1 MKKADYDVLIIGSGA
16 SGGMA
21 AHTLTKLGVK
31 CLMLDAGPLLNYDR
45 QRELRAVHDLPYH
58 GFGRPGRFPHVT
70 QASEFDANLWA
81 DEKQNPYTYDP
92 KDPYYWVRIRMIGG
106 KTLRWGRASWRLSD
120 FEFKAKD
127 HDGFGDNWP
136 ISYADL
142 APFYSRAEPLFRVA
156 GRNEGLPQ
164 LPDGNLI
171 ADESNDSL
179 SVQRFIE
186 SAKKMNVP
194 TTKPRRATGTL
205 ASSANLLLPEA
216 LATGNLTIVPNAVV
230 REITVDKNTGLVNGA
245 AYVDRI
251 SKREFHAPARVLV
264 LGASTLESCRLLLNS
279 KSRQHPNGLANSSGV
294 LGHYLFDQ
302 IYVKNVVTAVV
313 PEAKGGR
320 ATRNLMGGGGY
331 IVKFRNIKDREKNFL
346 RGYTYD
352 FGSGGTPNPKYIPL
366 YGEPLLKRM
375 AELQNTAFQMTTMG
389 EVLPRF
395 ENHVRIDPA
404 VKDEWGIPALHIT
417 HRYTDNEHA
426 MAKDSM
432 NVAEE
437 ICRGAGFEILAKH
450 SQMVPPG
457 ESIHELGTVRMGD
470 NPKTSILNRWNQ
482 AHDVKNLFVSDGSS
496 FVTGGAQNPTLTI
509 LALTMRASEH
519 LAGEMKKGDL

>member
-1 MKKADYDVLIIGSGA
+1 MKKTDHDVLIIGSGA
-16 SGGMA
+16 AGGMA

-31 CLMLDAGPLLNYDR
+31 CLMLDAGPMLDYDR
-45 QRELRAVHDLPYH
+45 QRVLRPVHDLPYR

-70 QASEFDANLWA
+70 QATEFDANLWS
-81 DEKQNPYTYDP
+81 DEKKNPYTYNPDDP
-92 KDPYYWVRIRMIGG
+92 FYWVRMRLIGG

-120 FEFKAKD
+120 FELKSKD
-127 HDGFGDNWP
+127 HDGFGENWP
-136 ISYADL
+136 VSNADL
-142 APFYSRAEPLFRVA
+142 APYYSRAEPLFRVT

-171 ADESNDSL
+171 PDESNDSV
-179 SVQRFIE
+179 SVQRFIA
-186 SAKKMNVP
+186 SAAKMGVP
-194 TTKPRRATGTL
+194 TTKQRVATGTL
-205 ASSANLLLPEA
+205 ASSANLLLPDA
-216 LATGNLTIVPNAVV
+216 LATGNLTIIPNAVV
-230 REITVDKNTGLVNGA
+230 RELTVDPNTGRVNGA
-245 AYVDRI
+245 SFVDRV
-251 SKREFHAPARVLV
+251 SKRDFTVPAKVV
-264 LGASTLESCRLLLNS
+264 IVGASTLESCRLLLNS
-279 KSRQHPNGLANSSGV
+279 KSRRHPNGLGNSSGV

-302 IYVKNVVTAVV
+302 IYVKSVVTAIV
-313 PEAKGGR
+313 PEARGGR
-320 ATRNLMGGGGY
+320 PPRNLIGGGGY
-331 IVKFRNIKDREKNFL
+331 VVRFRNLKSREKNFL

-366 YGEPLLKRM
+366 YGEPLLKEI
-375 AELQNTAFQMTTMG
+375 AQLQNSSFSMTTMG

-395 ENHVRIDPA
+395 ENHVRINPE

-417 HRYTDNEHA
+417 HRYTDNEHE

-470 NPKTSILNRWNQ
+470 NPKTSVLNRWNQ
-482 AHDVKNLFVSDGSS
+482 SHDVKNLFVVDGSS
-496 FVTGGAQNPTLTI
+496 FVSGGAQNPTLTI
-509 LALTMRASEH
+509 LALSMRASEW
-519 LAGEMKKGDL
+519 LAGEMKKGNL